1 MVIFTL
7 YVFYHNKNIKEG
19 RWLNNNNKTDRFTQL
34 YLFSIFCPQIC
45 IHLYGHLKIV
55 WVFIRFL
62 GLSTIRFVLPL
73 SYKQCGVFHVT
84 FMTEI
89 FNDSPLFCSYFENLS
104 TQMSSLF
111 KRCFC
116 LMQTGKCGFCLTM
129 PNMTSG

>member
-1 MVIFTL
+1 MYFTIIKTLKKEADWTIPTKLTDLHNYIFS
-7 YVFYHNKNIKEG
+7 VSFAH
-19 RWLNNNNKTDRFTQL
+19 RF
-34 YLFSIFCPQIC
+34 
-45 IHLYGHLKIV
+45 
-55 WVFIRFL
+55 VFICMGISKLYEYLLDFL

-116 LMQTGKCGFCLTM
+116 LTQTGKCGFCLTM